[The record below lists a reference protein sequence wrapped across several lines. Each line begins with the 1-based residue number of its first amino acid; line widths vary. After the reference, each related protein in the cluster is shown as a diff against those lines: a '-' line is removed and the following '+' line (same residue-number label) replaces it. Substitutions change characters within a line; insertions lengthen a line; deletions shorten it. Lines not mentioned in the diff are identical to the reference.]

1 MLNILAKSALESA
14 VVLDASR
21 VRSGEHL
28 LFHPFVRKPVAF
40 SHLTGDQERALSA
53 LGWSGDVEQQPDPLD
68 SLAMLQ
74 RVWPQLQD
82 TRPESIEPLLDE
94 QGVELAIE
102 GLRVHLRHR
111 GMVWIRARSKAL
123 GLSSLVSFIDEG
135 MPNLVMESDHPLA
148 PTSNQPSVFLQG
160 EDTSKAFLITGSE
173 RAGYRLHTFS
183 AGESVVHSR
192 DADSMEDLFR
202 PEPEWSSDD
211 WNQFDALLTARPI
224 QADAF
229 WNAPALAG
237 YPNTRN
243 SLLDMLDERYWQA
256 QVQQD
261 GIGALVGVNHD
272 LFQRRFRDSVT
283 TPWLVKTGEK
293 YGLRYDTPA
302 EFRMMTDAW
311 AIAELDDETVI
322 SEVFPLIREEH
333 DSTLAHWPDARLLAL
348 WRSGFDAVIENVQRM
363 QNTGSGQGI
372 IRNGAMVTDVTPTEI
387 RETLHQHYSP
397 AVINSLEDAGKIEFI
412 ASPHDLPEV
421 LKLNFSPS
429 DLEGIAGLER
439 NGKVYLCADR
449 ISRDQIV
456 GLFLHEV
463 GEHAALNRMLGP
475 DYGRLVSQFERL
487 LQSGDPYARRSAARV
502 PKSTPA
508 YQVPSE
514 RLAYLVENV
523 ANEQAIIKGGEG
535 GYALGQECLAN
546 LRAWI
551 FRSPTSRYLDKI
563 GQLDEFQLNSQDIA
577 ALAREAVD
585 FYARQFSPEVRNQPI
600 RNSWVETLD
609 QELLDQLYMATSEAR
624 KQLMSSMSTEQ
635 ALGYIYS
642 LQSLNAPAIGECVD
656 TWLAVAA
663 ETAVSGPDTL
673 RVLAGQVIAN
683 HSKIQTRDRLS
694 QQIGRQGFAI
704 WQDDTSSTGEHS
716 PRHLHL
722 VTRSQKFD
730 GYWQLTSF
738 DSMNGPIGDTQ
749 HKHWE
754 EALAAVSPTAHFIPD
769 DEALAALG
777 VFAGLETIN
786 AGASQSIPS
795 PTELRL
801 FHVSTDPD
809 FPVRASDEIFFET
822 GIPAGM
828 ANLAKEGL
836 SNYVYE
842 VSAALNH
849 ELLIQSGRIMLEQP
863 ALMDTLRSHAP
874 ELAEKS
880 AALTGEAFFRQLV
893 ASSGGVAQAS
903 ARLITMGIPGIIRQR
918 PGVLTGSD
926 TPNGSEAPRLSFAGQ
941 MAIDHDAEA
950 LIRAK
955 AMDEA
960 GEDADQI
967 RQQTA
972 WFKGV
977 DGKWRYE
984 IDDSRAFIKGTGE
997 FKDVFSRR
1005 RLAKAA
1011 LGNEEKLTVSDVMYH
1026 PTLFAAYPAVAQL
1039 EVRLLDS
1046 PPDASG
1052 NMVMG
1057 SLATDGDSQWIE
1069 INSGLSSAK
1078 SLSVMC
1084 HELQHKIQKIEG
1096 FAGGGN
1102 PESLTDIDLTV
1113 FRFREIERQINAILE
1128 ANPFTAE
1135 IYAEYSFLQREA
1147 QRLDWEPGI
1156 TAQVNST
1163 LEVLIEEIGGEEI
1176 FSLEFDKQMVVTAD
1190 NTITAREQYERLAG
1204 EVEARNVEKRLTKTE
1219 AERMALSPF
1228 RTADFAPAD
1237 QIVVWN
1243 SVGLRSS
1250 VLEQLT
1256 RPKSREAIQPDL
1268 SVLTPMESSQSVQL
1282 FTLDSLQVQSR
1293 TDLADGTKIV
1303 VSSSSVNA
1311 PTIRNMPVKKA
1322 GDLMV
1327 PRLKRQAG
1335 SGEWQ
1340 DSIALLPG
1348 VVLPLGFEEAASH
1361 VRAAREKAAHRHTAW
1376 VEELKARLNQLR
1388 TAPDAQK
1395 SLVQCSQRALTDAHA
1410 RLQSLAKLP
1419 DPERTHHMPWDSPVP
1434 AETAARLYTTLRLNV
1449 AGMSGR
1455 DVFAELTR
1463 RAGSPQGAASTL
1475 AHAGVLGTHSASFSV
1490 FWDSFTMQLA
1500 DDLSHIH
1507 AHEKLHLAYYGSE
1520 QTVDEF
1526 RLNDAEAIARGR
1538 AFGYGLNFT
1547 ESKDLAGHYQTK
1559 HVQNAVL
1566 FESKRF
1572 ASLADWQNEI
1582 VPELVREH
1590 AASVGDPGTFDIQL
1604 RRLSSMSANQ
1614 SNGLQ
1619 QALADLTQQQ
1629 RMVVEDVL
1637 AGLMKVPSR
1646 YVTDFHLM
1654 PEGGA
1659 RTMNQWST
1667 EAFAPQRQAI
1677 SAVETALHWR
1687 VRPGMG
1693 EQELQQELSTLVM
1706 EMANTTPW
1714 KDEIQ
1719 SLDKQ
1724 LLTHPHSQDL
1734 QVRKQNAERGLVE
1747 AKAIKAT
1754 FAGTTFSV
1762 CHPIGIGN
1770 VYAVEISIE
1779 PSQYMRWDL
1788 PLSDQSNTV
1797 KQTVSLLLTSNEV
1810 SELCMMD
1817 LQTAVAE
1824 NARGCDIYKALSQR
1838 AVTMMASDAAK
1849 EAAVARL
1856 LSDNGIQG
1864 IQYPDT
1870 QALKQGIARF
1880 NYVVFNEDSIR
1891 IVGGTDKPVR
1901 EGVEVPM
1908 HHSYDPRSTPLA
1920 DSQVPLK
1927 RSNTVRL

>member
-1 MLNILAKSALESA
+1 MLNILAKSALETA
-14 VVLDASR
+14 VVLDASPA
-21 VRSGEHL
+21 RSGEHV

-40 SHLTGDQERALSA
+40 SHLTGDQFSALRA
-53 LGWSGDVEQQPDPLD
+53 LGWSRDDAQQSERLD
-68 SLAMLQ
+68 TLAMLQ
-74 RVWPQLQD
+74 KVWPQLRD
-82 TRPESIEPLLDE
+82 TRPESIEPLLNA
-94 QGVELAIE
+94 QGVELAIK
-102 GLRVHLRHR
+102 GLPIHLRHR
-111 GMVWIRARSKAL
+111 GMVWIKARSKAL
-123 GLSSLVSFIDEG
+123 GLSSLVSFIDQG
-135 MPNLVMESDHPLA
+135 MPDIAMESNHPLA
-148 PTSNQPSVFLQG
+148 PTSNQPNVFLQG
-160 EDTSKAFLITGSE
+160 EDTRKAFLITGSE

-192 DADSMEDLFR
+192 HAITMEDLFR
-202 PEPEWSSDD
+202 PESEWSGEVWSEL
-211 WNQFDALLTARPI
+211 DALLTAKSV
-224 QADAF
+224 QAEVF
-229 WNAPALAG
+229 WSAPALAA

-243 SLLDMLDERYWQA
+243 NLLDMLDERYWQA

-283 TPWLVKTGEK
+283 TPWLVQTGEK
-293 YGLRYDTPA
+293 HGLRYDTPA

-311 AIAELDDETVI
+311 AIAELDDQTVI

-348 WRSGFDAVIENVQRM
+348 WRSNFDAVIQNVQRL

-372 IRNGAMVTDVTPTEI
+372 IRNGAMVTDLTPGEI

-412 ASPHDLPEV
+412 ASPHDLPEM
-421 LKLNFSPS
+421 LKLNYSPS
-429 DLEGIAGLER
+429 DLEGIAGLEY

-508 YQVPSE
+508 FQVPSE

-523 ANEQAIIKGGEG
+523 ANEQAVIKGGEG

-600 RNSWVETLD
+600 SNSWVELLD
-609 QELLDQLYMATSEAR
+609 QELLDQLYMTTSEAR
-624 KQLMSSMSTEQ
+624 KQLLSSMSTEQ

-642 LQSLNAPAIGECVD
+642 LQALNAPAIGESVD
-656 TWLAVAA
+656 AWLGIAA
-663 ETAVSGPDTL
+663 ETAVTGPDTL

-704 WQDDTSSTGEHS
+704 WQDDTSSADGER

-738 DSMNGPIGDTQ
+738 DTVNGPIGDTQ

-777 VFAGLETIN
+777 QFAGLVNNE
-786 AGASQSIPS
+786 GASQSLQS

-801 FHVSTDPD
+801 FHVSTAPD
-809 FPVRASDEIFFET
+809 LSALTSEMIFEVANS
-822 GIPAGM
+822 AGL
-828 ANLAKEGL
+828 AKTAKEGGGKYL
-836 SNYVYE
+836 YE
-842 VSAALNH
+842 ASATVNAA
-849 ELLIQSGRIMLEQP
+849 LLIQPDLLLLEQP
-863 ALMDTLRSHAP
+863 ALMETLRSHAP
-874 ELAEKS
+874 DLAEMC
-880 AALTGEAFFRQLV
+880 AALSGQAFFQQLV
-893 ASSGGVAQAS
+893 ASSGGITQAS
-903 ARLITMGIPGIIRQR
+903 ALLRGMGIPGIIRQQHDGQTDSVT
-918 PGVLTGSD
+918 PDGSA
-926 TPNGSEAPRLSFAGQ
+926 TPRLSFAGQ
-941 MAIDHDAEA
+941 MAVDHDAEA
-950 LIRAK
+950 LIRAQ

-960 GEDADQI
+960 GEDAEQI
-967 RQQTA
+967 RQLTA

-1011 LGNEEKLTVSDVMYH
+1011 LGNEETLTVSDVLYH
-1026 PTLFAAYPAVAQL
+1026 PSLFAAYPAIAQL

-1052 NMVMG
+1052 KMVMG
-1057 SLATDGDSQWIE
+1057 SLISGGDSQWIE
-1069 INSGLSSAK
+1069 INSALSSTKTLA
-1078 SLSVMC
+1078 VMS

-1113 FRFREIERQINAILE
+1113 FRFREIDRQINAILE

-1135 IYAEYSFLQREA
+1135 IYAEYSYLQREA

-1163 LEVLIEEIGGEEI
+1163 LEVLIEEIGGDEI
-1176 FSLEFDKQMVVTAD
+1176 FALDFDKQMVVTA
-1190 NTITAREQYERLAG
+1190 NNVVTAQDQYERLAG
-1204 EVEARNVEKRLTKTE
+1204 EVEARNVEKRLTITE
-1219 AERMALSPF
+1219 TERMALSPF

-1243 SVGLRSS
+1243 GVGLRSS

-1256 RPKSREAIQPDL
+1256 RSKSLETILPER
-1268 SVLTPMESSQSVQL
+1268 SVVTPMESIHAVQL
-1282 FTLDSLQVQSR
+1282 FDLDSLQVHSR
-1293 TDLADGTKIV
+1293 TDLTDETTIV
-1303 VSSSSVNA
+1303 VNTLLA
-1311 PTIRNMPVKKA
+1311 NEPAIRTMPIKQA
-1322 GDLMV
+1322 GDLTV

-1335 SGEWQ
+1335 VGEMQ
-1340 DSIALLPG
+1340 NMIALLPG
-1348 VVLPLGFEEAASH
+1348 VVVPLGFEEASNH
-1361 VRAAREKAAHRHTAW
+1361 VRAARGKAAQRHSAW
-1376 VEELKARLNQLR
+1376 VEELKSRLSQLR
-1388 TAPDAQK
+1388 SAPDVQK

-1419 DPERTHHMPWDSPVP
+1419 DPERAHHMPWDSQVA
-1434 AETAARLYTTLRLNV
+1434 AETAARLYTTLRLSV
-1449 AGMSGR
+1449 AGMTGR
-1455 DVFAELTR
+1455 DVFAALAR
-1463 RAGSPQGAASTL
+1463 RTGSPQGAATAL
-1475 AHAGVLGTHSASFSV
+1475 ADAGVLGTHTASFSV

-1500 DDLSHIH
+1500 DDLSHLH

-1547 ESKDLAGHYQTK
+1547 ESKDLAGHYQSK

-1566 FESKRF
+1566 FESQRF
-1572 ASLADWQNEI
+1572 ASLADWQDVM
-1582 VPELVREH
+1582 VPKIVREN

-1614 SNGLQ
+1614 STGLH
-1619 QALADLTQQQ
+1619 QALAELTEQQ
-1629 RMVVEDVL
+1629 RRVVDDVL
-1637 AGLMKVPSR
+1637 AGLMKVPGR
-1646 YVTDFHLM
+1646 YVTDFHLI

-1659 RTMNQWST
+1659 RTMNQWISDD
-1667 EAFAPQRQAI
+1667 FAPQRRAI
-1677 SAVETALHWR
+1677 AAVETALHWR
-1687 VRPGMG
+1687 VRAGMG
-1693 EQELQQELSTLVM
+1693 ESELQQELDTLVK
-1706 EMANTTPW
+1706 EMSNSDHWLAQTQALEN
-1714 KDEIQ
+1714 
-1719 SLDKQ
+1719 Q
-1724 LLTHPHSQDL
+1724 LLTQPHNMDL
-1734 QVRKQNAERGLVE
+1734 QVRKQDAERALDE
-1747 AKAIKAT
+1747 AKAIKAAFDET
-1754 FAGTTFSV
+1754 RFTV
-1762 CHPIGIGN
+1762 CQPIGIGN
-1770 VYAVEISIE
+1770 VYAVEINIE
-1779 PSQYMRWDL
+1779 ASEYMRWDL
-1788 PLSDQSNTV
+1788 PLSDQSINVQNTV
-1797 KQTVSLLLTSNEV
+1797 NALLASSEV
-1810 SELCMMD
+1810 NDLCMMD
-1817 LQTAVAE
+1817 LHTAVAE

-1838 AVTMMASDAAK
+1838 AVTMMAGDAAK
-1849 EAAVARL
+1849 EAAVVRL

-1864 IQYPDT
+1864 IQYPDA

-1880 NYVVFNEDSIR
+1880 NYVVFNENSIR

-1908 HHSYDPRSTPLA
+1908 HNNNLRSAPLDA
-1920 DSQVPLK
+1920 PTLSQR